1 VNANDFGFRSGDTL
15 QAKEELM
22 NEGNQIVL
30 IGVGQCVQRDV
41 SPEHARDPVGLMAD
55 AATAAAQDSGLGQ
68 RLFSELGLIAT
79 VDTFAW
85 QPSNAARLVAEAVG
99 ANPSRLVTSTVGG
112 NTPQAYVNWLAGEI
126 RAGKAGTS
134 LVAGVNV
141 VASMMKARAAGVRLD
156 WPTGGGDKSER
167 FGEDKPGGTDYENA
181 HGLFL
186 PSNTYPLFEN
196 ALRAR
201 RGLSP
206 REHSL
211 AIGRMFSRFTQT
223 AAKNPYA
230 WFPVERS
237 AEELVTPSDSNRWV
251 SFPYTK
257 YLNAVMAVDQAAAV
271 IVTSAAEARRLGVPQ
286 DRWVWLLGG
295 GAASEDPWNVTE
307 RPRFDACPAMSFA
320 AEQAMARA
328 GVTPDD
334 LGFFDLYSCF
344 PVAVELAC
352 EGLGI
357 SETDPRG
364 LTLTG
369 GLPYF
374 GGPGNNYTLHGIA
387 AMAEALRAKPGA
399 SGLVTGNGWYLTKHS
414 AGVYSSAPP
423 SCSARPEPDAS
434 LARHAQPAV
443 KVTETPEGA
452 AVVETYTV
460 VCGRSGQPETGI
472 VVGRLDS
479 GERFLAHTTD
489 DAALLQ
495 EWMTSEAVGRRGR
508 VRTASPVNVFT
519 PE

>member
-1 VNANDFGFRSGDTL
+1 MSKGSP
-15 QAKEELM
+15 
-22 NEGNQIVL
+22 IVL
-30 IGVGQCVQRDV
+30 VGVGQCVQRDV
-41 SPEHARDPVGLMAD
+41 SPERAKDPVGLMVD
-55 AATAAAQDSGLGQ
+55 AATAAAEDSSLGR
-68 RLFSELGLIAT
+68 RLFPQLSLVAT

-85 QPSNAARLVAEAVG
+85 QPANAARLVADAIG
-99 ANPSRLVTSTVGG
+99 AKPARLVTSTVGG

-134 LVAGVNV
+134 LVTGVNV

-156 WPTGGGDKSER
+156 WPTGGGETAER
-167 FGEDKPGGTDYENA
+167 FGDDRPGGTDYENA

-186 PSNTYPLFEN
+186 PANTYPLFEN

-201 RGLSP
+201 RGLSI
-206 REHSL
+206 REHNL
-211 AIGRMFSRFTQT
+211 AIGRMFSRFSLT
-223 AAKNPYA
+223 AARNRYA
-230 WFPVERS
+230 WFPIERS
-237 AEELVTPSDSNRWV
+237 AEELITPTDANRWV

-257 YLNAVMAVDQAAAV
+257 YLNAVMAVDQSAAV
-271 IVTSAAEARRLGVPQ
+271 VVTTEAEARRLGVPE

-295 GAASEDPWNVTE
+295 GAASENPWNVSE

-328 GVTPDD
+328 GVTTAD
-334 LGFFDLYSCF
+334 LDFFDLYSCF

-387 AMAEALRAKPGA
+387 AMAEALRARPGA

-423 SCSARPEPDAS
+423 SRSPRPEPDVS
-434 LARHAQPAV
+434 LARHPQGPV
-443 KVTETPEGA
+443 KVTQTPEGP

-460 VCGRSGQPETGI
+460 VCGRSGAPEIGI

-479 GERFLAHTTD
+479 GERFLAQTPED
-489 DAALLQ
+489 PGLFQ
-495 EWMTSEAVGRRGR
+495 EWMATEAVGRHGR
-508 VRTASPVNVFT
+508 VRAASPVNVFT
-519 PE
+519 PA